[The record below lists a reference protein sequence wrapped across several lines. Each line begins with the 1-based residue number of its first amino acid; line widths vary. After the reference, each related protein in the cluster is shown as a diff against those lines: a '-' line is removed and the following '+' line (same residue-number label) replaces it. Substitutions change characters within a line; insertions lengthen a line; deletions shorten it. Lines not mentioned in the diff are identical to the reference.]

1 MERQLTEKDIKDED
15 FYMDLVRQIIRR
27 AYEGGEGSK
36 ICEIFRALE
45 KYAKII
51 TEAIKKDTI
60 NKLLR
65 EIIKDDLSIA
75 IDSED
80 FKNIH
85 EIGAT
90 MGVMMWL
97 TRNLYQMSEFKDWE
111 EVTKEN
117 IRDAA
122 HLQLKILM
130 KSAFIVKETA

>member
-1 MERQLTEKDIKDED
+1 MTEKDIKDED
-15 FYMDLVRQIIRR
+15 FYLDLVRQVIRR
-27 AYEGGEGSK
+27 ANEGGEGSK
-36 ICEIFRALE
+36 IYEIFRALE

-65 EIIKDDLSIA
+65 EIIKDNLSIA
-75 IDSED
+75 IDSEE
-80 FKNIH
+80 FKNIQ

-90 MGVMMWL
+90 MGVMMWI
-97 TRNLYQMSEFKDWE
+97 TRNLYQMTEFKDWE

-122 HLQLKILM
+122 HLQLMILM
-130 KSAFIVKETA
+130 KSAYKVKETA

>member
-1 MERQLTEKDIKDED
+1 MTEKDIKNED
-15 FYMDLVRQIIRR
+15 FYLDLVRQIIRR
-27 AYEGGEGSK
+27 AYEGGEESK
-36 ICEIFRALE
+36 IYEIFRALE

-75 IDSED
+75 IDSEE

-97 TRNLYQMSEFKDWE
+97 TRNLCEMTDFKDWE
-111 EVTKEN
+111 EITREN

-122 HLQLKILM
+122 HIQLMILM
-130 KSAFIVKETA
+130 KSAFKKEETT